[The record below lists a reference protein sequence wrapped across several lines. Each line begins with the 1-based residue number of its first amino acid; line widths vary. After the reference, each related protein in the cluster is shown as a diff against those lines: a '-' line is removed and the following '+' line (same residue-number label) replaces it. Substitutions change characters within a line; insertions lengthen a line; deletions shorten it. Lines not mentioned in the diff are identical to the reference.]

1 MASLEIHRAAPEDGA
16 HVRRLV
22 HEYIRWGIGLIGP
35 PPPHLASE
43 AYAELADPLA
53 WLTAHGGVMLLG
65 SVEGRALGMVGVR
78 PLGAEAEIRRMYVRP
93 LARGLGAGRALF
105 DAALA
110 EASALGCARVFLET
124 SPGHMSS
131 AYRIYRAAGMQV
143 APARKLRGVLDAVG
157 MEMELRAAR
166 TWTARVA

>member
-22 HEYIRWGIGLIGP
+22 DEYIRWGIGLIGP

-65 SVEGRALGMVGVR
+65 SADGRALGMVGIR

-110 EASALGCARVFLET
+110 EAAAPGRPRAVPGAPPGAMLSAA
-124 SPGHMSS
+124 PGF
-131 AYRIYRAAGMQV
+131 
-143 APARKLRGVLDAVG
+143 
-157 MEMELRAAR
+157 
-166 TWTARVA
+166 